1 MKSMKPISEM
11 RKQIKSLFRHL
22 SKTVSEAVKFIDEG
36 FPTIDDLWR
45 KRKGGGSGEFNGH
58 EFWGV
63 IES

>member
-1 MKSMKPISEM
+1 M

-36 FPTIDDLWR
+36 IPTIDDLWR

-63 IES
+63 IEN